1 MKTIDMTTGNA
12 TKKILLFSLPIFL
25 GNVFQQVYSM
35 SDTIVV
41 GRFLGKEALAAVG
54 ASSALVVFINAILI
68 GLCMGSGVLFAE
80 LYGSKRYKEL
90 SAAISTSAIFIFSVT
105 VFIAALSLLFLD
117 PLVRLFQVPEDA
129 LMLSKN
135 YLRIILS
142 GLPFLFLYN
151 MAAAVLRAMGNS
163 KTPLIFLITAS
174 VINVAFD
181 FILVICIPMGVKGP
195 AWSTFAA
202 QVLSGMPLCIYAVK
216 KLGFL
221 KLRLSFKKEMF
232 NKVAKYSILTS
243 LQQSIMNFG
252 ILLVQGLV
260 NSFGVIAMAAFTA
273 GVRIDTFAYMPAQDF
288 GNAFATYIAQN
299 KGAGE
304 EGRIKSGFQSAILCA
319 TIFCAV
325 ISAGVWLF
333 APQLISLFVPGDAAV
348 IAAGGQY
355 LRIEGTFYILIG
367 YLFLHYAFYRGLGH
381 FNTSIVLTVV
391 SLGIRVA
398 LSYSLVWLGF
408 GLQSIWWSIP
418 IGWALA
424 DIAGFVRYWGLKKRN
439 GLLPPA

>member
-25 GNVFQQVYSM
+25 GNVFQQIYSM
-35 SDTIVV
+35 SDTVVV

-68 GLCMGSGVLFAE
+68 GLCMGSSILFAE

-90 SAAISTSAIFIFSVT
+90 SAAISTSTIFILSVT
-105 VFIAALSLLFLD
+105 LLIAILSIIFLD
-117 PLVRLFQVPEDA
+117 SLVHLFQVPEDA
-129 LMLSKN
+129 LMLSKS

-151 MAAAVLRAMGNS
+151 MAAAVLRALGNS
-163 KTPLIFLITAS
+163 RTPLVFLITAS

-181 FILVICIPMGVKGP
+181 FILVICIPLGVKGP

-202 QVLSGMPLCIYAVK
+202 QLFSGVPLCIYAVK

-221 KLRLSFKKEMF
+221 DLKLRFEQEMF
-232 NKVAKYSILTS
+232 KRVAQYSILTS

-260 NSFGVIAMAAFTA
+260 NSFGVIAMASFTA

-304 EGRIKSGFQSAILCA
+304 EERIKSGFRSAILCA

-325 ISAGVWLF
+325 ISVAVWLF

-348 IAAGGQY
+348 IETGGQY
-355 LRIEGTFYILIG
+355 LRIEGTFYVLIG

-381 FNTSIVLTVV
+381 FNTSIFLTVI
-391 SLGIRVA
+391 SLGIRVV

-424 DIAGFVRYWGLKKRN
+424 DIAGFVRYYQLKKRKI
-439 GLLPPA
+439 L

>member
-12 TKKILLFSLPIFL
+12 TKKILLFSVPIFL
-25 GNVFQQVYSM
+25 GNVFQQIYSM

-90 SAAISTSAIFIFSVT
+90 SAAISTSAIFIFAVT
-105 VFIAALSLLFLD
+105 SLIAILSIVFLD
-117 PLVRLFQVPEDA
+117 PLVRMFQVPEAA
-129 LMLSKN
+129 LELSKS
-135 YLRIILS
+135 YLRIILA

-181 FILVICIPMGVKGP
+181 FILVIWIPLGVKGP

-202 QVLSGMPLCIYAVK
+202 QLFSGMPLCIYAIK
-216 KLGFL
+216 KLDFL
-221 KLRLSFKKEMF
+221 KLKLHFEKEMF
-232 NKVAKYSILTS
+232 KKVAKYSILTS

-260 NSFGVIAMAAFTA
+260 NSFGVIAMASFTA
-273 GVRIDTFAYMPAQDF
+273 GVRVDTFAYMPAQDF

-304 EGRIKSGFQSAILCA
+304 DDRIKSGFRSAILCA
-319 TIFCAV
+319 TIFCAI
-325 ISAGVWLF
+325 ISVGVCLF
-333 APQLISLFVPGDAAV
+333 APQLISLFVPGDTAV
-348 IAAGGQY
+348 IEAGGQY
-355 LRIEGTFYILIG
+355 LRIEGAFYVLIG

-381 FNTSIVLTVV
+381 FNTSIFLTVI
-391 SLGIRVA
+391 SLGIRVV

-424 DIAGFVRYWGLKKRN
+424 DIAGFIRYYQLKKHIM
-439 GLLPPA
+439 

>member
-1 MKTIDMTTGNA
+1 MKAIDMTTGNPA
-12 TKKILLFSLPIFL
+12 KKILLFSLPIFL
-25 GNVFQQVYSM
+25 GNVFQQIYSM

-54 ASSALVVFINAILI
+54 ASSALIVFIYAILI

-80 LYGSKRYKEL
+80 LHGAKKHEEL
-90 SAAISTSAIFIFSVT
+90 SVAISTATIFIFTVT
-105 VFIAALSLLFLD
+105 ALIAALSLLFLD
-117 PLVRLFQVPEDA
+117 PLIALFQVPEAAFA
-129 LMLSKN
+129 LAKSYLS
-135 YLRIILS
+135 IILA
-142 GLPFLFLYN
+142 GLPFMFLYN
-151 MAAAVLRAMGNS
+151 MAAAVLRAVGDS
-163 KTPLIFLITAS
+163 KTPLIFLIVAS

-181 FILVICIPMGVKGP
+181 FILVLWIPLGVRGP

-202 QVLSGMPLCIYAVK
+202 QLISGVPLCIYAVK
-216 KLGFL
+216 KLHFVPIR
-221 KLRLSFKKEMF
+221 LRFEQEMF
-232 NKVAKYSILTS
+232 ERVAKYSVLTS

-260 NSFGVIAMAAFTA
+260 NSFGIIAMASFTA

-304 EGRIKSGFQSAILCA
+304 EERIRSGFRAAMICS

-325 ISAGVWLF
+325 ISVCVWVF
-333 APQLISLFVPGDAAV
+333 APQLIRLFVPDDAAV
-348 IAAGGQY
+348 IAAGAQY
-355 LRIEGTFYILIG
+355 LRIEGTFYVLIG

-381 FNTSIVLTVV
+381 FNTSIFLTIV
-391 SLGIRVA
+391 SLGIRVV
-398 LSYSLVWLGF
+398 LSYILVWLGF
-408 GLQSIWWSIP
+408 GLHSIWWSIP

-424 DIAGFVRYWGLKKRN
+424 DAVGFVRYRQLSKR
-439 GLLPPA
+439 GATL